1 MPTMLKLTP
10 YLRLGGNL
18 LAPYLDG
25 IDNFVACQSSDSWKE
40 PDPLRLK
47 PTETYLR
54 NALTVGILNLL
65 HRQAFLAA
73 DRRVIVLPACL
84 KDYGDW
90 DCVAAEGKTPWECDR
105 CHPGCTI
112 NETIERFADE
122 RTTVLIEPEDLTT
135 SLAEVKGKNGEVVG
149 VAGVACVLTL
159 LSGFDRTIK
168 LELPTQG
175 VFLNYSSCAHHWADP
190 AYNTSFSLTRLAA
203 VMGKDNRDLDHPGA
217 GRGETYFLER
227 PHFSPDD
234 FYHRLDYMAAVF
246 AADYLPF
253 FRQANPAADLYALS
267 RDILKTIIPDLITR
281 ENA

>member
-1 MPTMLKLTP
+1 MLKLTP
-10 YLRLGGNL
+10 YLRIGGNL

-25 IDNFVACQSSDSWKE
+25 IDNFVACQADSSWKE

-47 PTETYLR
+47 PAETYLR

-65 HRQAFLAA
+65 HRQAFLAT

-90 DCVAAEGKTPWECDR
+90 DCVAAEGETPRECAR

-112 NETIERFADE
+112 NETVERFADE
-122 RTTVLIEPEDLTT
+122 RTTVLIEPEDLTAT
-135 SLAEVKGKNGEVVG
+135 LAEIKGKNGTIG

-168 LELPTQG
+168 LQLPTQG
-175 VFLNYSSCAHHWADP
+175 VFLNYSSCGHHWADP
-190 AYNTSFSLTRLAA
+190 AYNTDYSLGRLAR
-203 VMGKDNRDLDHPGA
+203 VLGKDICDPGHSGD
-217 GRGETYFLER
+217 GRGETYSLER

-234 FYHRLDYMAAVF
+234 FYQRLDYLAAVF
-246 AADYLPF
+246 ADDYLPF
-253 FRQANPAADLYALS
+253 FRQANPSADLYGLS
-267 RDILKTIIPDLITR
+267 RDVLKALVPDLITR
-281 ENA
+281 DNA

>member
-1 MPTMLKLTP
+1 MPIMLKITP
-10 YLRLGGNL
+10 YLRIGGNL

-25 IDNFVACQSSDSWKE
+25 IDNFVACQTDDSWKE
-40 PDPLRLK
+40 SDPLRLK
-47 PTETYLR
+47 PSETYLR

-65 HRQAFLAA
+65 HRKAFLAA

-90 DCVAAEGKTPWECDR
+90 DCVAAGGKTPWECDR

-112 NETIERFADE
+112 NETIEEFADE
-122 RTTVLIEPEDLTT
+122 RTTVLIEPEDLTAT
-135 SLAEVKGKNGEVVG
+135 LAEIKDKDGTLG

-168 LELPTQG
+168 LGLPTQG

-190 AYNTSFSLTRLAA
+190 PHNTDYSRKRLAW
-203 VMGKDNRDLDHPGA
+203 VLGKEERETDAGGG
-217 GRGETYFLER
+217 GRGVTYSLER

-234 FYHRLDYMAAVF
+234 FYQRLDYLAAVF
-246 AADYLPF
+246 VADYLPF
-253 FRQANPAADLYALS
+253 LRQDDPGADLYAVS
-267 RDILKTIIPDLITR
+267 RGVLDLLVPDLITR
-281 ENA
+281 DNA

>member
-1 MPTMLKLTP
+1 MLKLTP
-10 YLRLGGNL
+10 YLHIGGNL
-18 LAPYLDG
+18 LAPYLESV
-25 IDNFVACQSSDSWKE
+25 DNFVACQADSSWKE
-40 PDPLRLK
+40 PDPLRSK

-65 HRQAFLAA
+65 HRQAFMAT

-90 DCVAAEGKTPWECDR
+90 ECVAVEGKTPWECDR

-112 NETIERFADE
+112 NETIEKFADE
-122 RTTVLIEPEDLTT
+122 RTTVLIEPEDLTAT
-135 SLAEVKGKNGEVVG
+135 LAEFKGKKGEVVG

-168 LELPTQG
+168 LGLPTQG
-175 VFLNYSSCAHHWADP
+175 VFLNYSSCAHHWAAP
-190 AYNTSFSLTRLAA
+190 AYNTDYSLARLAW
-203 VMGKDNRDLDHPGA
+203 VLGKVSRNPDRSGD
-217 GRGETYFLER
+217 GRGVTYSLER

-234 FYHRLDYMAAVF
+234 FYQRLDYLAAVF
-246 AADYLPF
+246 VTDYLPF
-253 FRQANPAADLYALS
+253 FRQAHPSAGLYGLS
-267 RDILKTIIPDLITR
+267 REIIKAIVPDLITR